1 MGPAASGKFSCG
13 GCLLECWTALSHVI
27 ILRVVL
33 SFCHTVRVVH
43 LEASQTVSA
52 SPS

>member
-1 MGPAASGKFSCG
+1 MAAASGKFSWR